1 MNILHAQMY
10 SSEPESG
17 GKKEDAAGGS
27 SRNFG
32 AAPKKTLNIVDVN
45 VNRTGG
51 PTVRKS
57 WAARAEE
64 AIKDEKT
71 LSKVIRFDQNLSN
84 L

>member
-1 MNILHAQMY
+1 MY
-10 SSEPESG
+10 SSELESG
-17 GKKEDAAGGS
+17 GNKEDAASGAGGL

-51 PTVRKS
+51 PAVRKS